1 MRRPSFRPRLL
12 PALSVLLVPLCATA
26 TSDPSANRTATPI
39 TAPIAAPI
47 AAPTPTMC
55 GNEPVP
61 AIEPMYT
68 LVCALDKGVSPD
80 TGRDQGDAIRAALE
94 SLISSESGLYFPQGQ
109 YVVRGSLPLRTGNV
123 LVGSRSGVTHFVN
136 DEPATTAITHTF
148 HSAKKILVE
157 GLVLDNIAIQFLHA
171 GTSVA
176 RYNGLRGTRS
186 ANPQIS
192 TIGADQIVGNVL
204 WREAAFPGVGI
215 SAPLGTGASIEGNL
229 LGADDPRVT
238 VSGPISGLK
247 KDVQI
252 RTRRLIKQMSLL
264 TAPIG
269 AGAVASQGRGHFT
282 EALRVG
288 RTTDTRILRND
299 IAVNSVSASLSGP
312 LQWAARVRDSQG
324 LTLAANRFTTVGAA
338 GTADAV
344 LELVAPQNSR
354 VAWNRMDRVPLLLS
368 PDSSSQRAT
377 KQTVVNKNELTNA
390 VIHVAQP
397 VTGDD
402 AASTTI
408 NDLRFLYNHFVTAD
422 PTQCLIDAPIPSQPG
437 RTFGEAGNTRNPGG
451 EPAKTCNLR
460 PWVPPSDRVRPLPI
474 DPPPAPPPLVPGGE
488 VSPDPSNRTG
498 VEGPEGIS
506 RRDPPVTSPT
516 PDEPRKPWHKRMGER
531 LKKAWKKVF

>member
-26 TSDPSANRTATPI
+26 TSDPSANRTAP
-39 TAPIAAPI
+39 PIAP
-47 AAPTPTMC
+47 PTPTMC
-55 GNEPVP
+55 GNEPMP
-61 AIEPMYT
+61 AIEPIYT

-109 YVVRGSLPLRTGNV
+109 YVVRGSLELRTGNV
-123 LVGSRSGVTHFVN
+123 LVGSRSGVAHFIN
-136 DEPATTAITHTF
+136 DQPATTAITHTL
-148 HSAKKILVE
+148 HSAKTILVE

-176 RYNGLRGTRS
+176 RYNGLLGTRS

-192 TIGADQIVGNVL
+192 TIGADQILGNVL
-204 WREAAFPGVGI
+204 WREAAFPGEGI
-215 SAPLGTGASIEGNL
+215 SAPLGTGARIEGNL
-229 LGADDPRVT
+229 LGIDDPRAT
-238 VSGPISGLK
+238 LSGPIGGLK
-247 KDVQI
+247 KDVQA

-269 AGAVASQGRGHFT
+269 AGAVASQGRGHFI

-288 RTTDTRILRND
+288 RTTDTRILSND
-299 IAVNSVSASLSGP
+299 IAVNSVSTSLSGP
-312 LQWAARVRDSQG
+312 QWAARVRDSQG

-368 PDSSSQRAT
+368 PDSSSQRPT

-390 VIHVAQP
+390 VIHVTQP

-408 NDLRFLYNHFVTAD
+408 NDLRFVYNDFNTAD

-460 PWVPPSDRVRPLPI
+460 PWVPPSDSVRPLPI

-488 VSPDPSNRTG
+488 VSPDLSNRTG
-498 VEGPEGIS
+498 VEEPERIS
-506 RRDPPVTSPT
+506 HRDPPATT